1 MLTRPG
7 PNIFFYLNHP
17 IRFVCV
23 VGVIVARTDVYKRTI
38 LTLDDS
44 SGATIDITVLK
55 AELDQGQGQS
65 QDRPEPEPEPESE
78 QPKPSPAQQEQGEM
92 HLTTTTQDIIDINSL
107 TAGTG
112 TVVKIKG
119 TVSTFRSQI
128 QLQLERFFPI
138 ADTNDEMR
146 FLDQRTRVLVEVLSV
161 PWELSGDE
169 VAELHRRS
177 LEQETRVAEEQE
189 KVRKRQ
195 RRRIEREERDQKRI
209 LRSWQREEVVRERE
223 ALDCRDAGRRVMWEL
238 GRR

>member
-1 MLTRPG
+1 M
-7 PNIFFYLNHP
+7 
-17 IRFVCV
+17 RFVCV

-44 SGATIDITVLK
+44 SGATIDVAVLK
-55 AELDQGQGQS
+55 AELDQGQG
-65 QDRPEPEPEPESE
+65 RI
-78 QPKPSPAQQEQGEM
+78 QQEQGEL
-92 HLTTTTQDIIDINSL
+92 HLTTTTQDPIDINRL
-107 TAGTG
+107 TPGTG

-119 TVSTFRSQI
+119 TISTFRSQI
-128 QLQLERFFPI
+128 QLQLERVFPI

-195 RRRIEREERDQKRI
+195 RRRVEREERDQKRI
-209 LRSWQREEVVRERE
+209 LRSWQREEVVRARE